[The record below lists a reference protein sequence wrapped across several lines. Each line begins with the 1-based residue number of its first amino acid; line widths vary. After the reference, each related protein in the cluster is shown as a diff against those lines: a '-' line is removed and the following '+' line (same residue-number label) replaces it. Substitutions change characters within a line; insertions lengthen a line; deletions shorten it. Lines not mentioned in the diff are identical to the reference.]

1 MALASD
7 VGMDGWGRRASRAFL
22 SGSAAFWFLAAAA
35 GQLVF
40 LYYIVLFYGPSTLSG
55 NYQEWTKNHAL
66 LKGYVPGDTIGNLAF
81 GAHALLAAYVTFGG
95 LLQIV
100 PQLRARAPRF
110 HRWNGRIFL
119 VTAIALS
126 LTGFYMVWVRGAT
139 TNFIGSI
146 AVTGDG
152 VLIVAFGAI
161 AWAMALKRDFM
172 SHRRWALRTWLV
184 ANGQWFFRVG
194 IFGWILLNQGPVG
207 LGDDLDG
214 PVAVFLA
221 FGCYLVPLAMLELY
235 FRAQNASPRTRTA
248 MGAGLTIAALFIAV
262 GTFGAWMMIWQPV
275 LARL

>member
-1 MALASD
+1 MVSVSGVDEAA
-7 VGMDGWGRRASRAFL
+7 WGRRAARAFL
-22 SGSAAFWFLAAAA
+22 TGSAALWFLAAAA
-35 GQLVF
+35 GQLMF

-55 NYQEWTKNHAL
+55 NYQNWTKNHAL

-100 PQLRARAPRF
+100 PKVRAWAPRF

-139 TNFIGSI
+139 TNGIGSI
-146 AVTGDG
+146 AVSGDG
-152 VLIVAFGAI
+152 VLIVAFAAI
-161 AWAMALKRDFM
+161 AWVTALKRNFAR
-172 SHRRWALRTWLV
+172 HRRWALRTWLV

-221 FGCYLVPLAMLELY
+221 FGCYLVPLAVLELY
-235 FRAQNASPRTRTA
+235 FRAQAAGPKTRTA
-248 MGAGLTIAALFIAV
+248 MGAGLSIAALLIAI

>member
-1 MALASD
+1 MTLVSD
-7 VGMDGWGRRASRAFL
+7 VEGAQWGRRASRAVL
-22 SGSAAFWFLAAAA
+22 NGSAAFWFLAAAA

-66 LKGYVPGDTIGNLAF
+66 LKGYVPGDTIGNLTF

-100 PQLRARAPRF
+100 PRVRAWAPRL
-110 HRWNGRIFL
+110 HRWNGRIFI
-119 VTAIALS
+119 VTAIGLS

-139 TNFIGSI
+139 TNGIGSI
-146 AVTGDG
+146 AVSGDG
-152 VLIVAFGAI
+152 VLIIAFAAI
-161 AWAMALKRDFM
+161 AWVKALKRDFA
-172 SHRRWALRTWLV
+172 SHRRWALRTWIV

-214 PVAVFLA
+214 PVAIFLS

-235 FRAQNASPRTRTA
+235 FRAQTASPKTRTA
-248 MGAGLTIAALFIAV
+248 MGAGLSIAALLVAV